1 MAGAPSLVRAPAHG
15 HVRIPRTNEFRE
27 EIVPGRFGISL
38 AKQPSCLHEGRPR
51 VSELVPSR
59 ELEIYG
65 LEVCAMEEATLLVVD
80 DEPANLQL
88 IRLLVE
94 ELELPVRV
102 ATAGNALD
110 AVALARALGP
120 SLVLMDLKMPGI
132 DGWEA
137 TRRLKA
143 DDRTR
148 AIPVIA
154 LTGHALA
161 GHSKG
166 AMEAGCDAFIT
177 KPCLPERL
185 LEEIQAM
192 FEGRRS
198 TTTPERGR

>member
-1 MAGAPSLVRAPAHG
+1 MNNGASGRAQPPLVLIVDDFPDNREMYMQFL
-15 HVRIPRTNEFRE
+15 EFS
-27 EIVPGRFGISL
+27 GL
-38 AKQPSCLHEGRPR
+38 R
-51 VSELVPSR
+51 VAEAQN
-59 ELEIYG
+59 G
-65 LEVCAMEEATLLVVD
+65 LEALERAFALLPDVIV
-80 DEPANLQL
+80 
-88 IRLLVE
+88 
-94 ELELPVRV
+94 
-102 ATAGNALD
+102 
-110 AVALARALGP
+110 
-120 SLVLMDLKMPGI
+120 MDLSLPGL